1 MEATIASLFSDSSS
15 SGYRLLAALALAA
28 VLMLV
33 DHRTDYGQWIR
44 TPAGYITGPI
54 QYLAYLP
61 VASADWVAEQSRSLA
76 DLREENSRLARQA
89 IVLEHKAQRL
99 AVLEAENTRLRELL
113 DSSDRIEARVRVAEI
128 IGIEPDPNRHEVLI
142 NLGQNDE
149 VSNGQA
155 VLDAHGLMGQV
166 VNVGPLTS
174 RVLLITDA
182 THAGSVK
189 VNRNGVRSILAGTGH
204 PDRLELLY
212 LPDTADVKP
221 GDLLVS
227 TGLGRRFPAGYPV
240 AEVTQ
245 VEADP
250 SRPFLQVRARPT
262 ARIDRASH
270 VLLVSQGQS
279 LSAPAADAEAAP

>member
-1 MEATIASLFSDSSS
+1 M
-15 SGYRLLAALALAA
+15 ALAA

-33 DHRTDYGQWIR
+33 DHRSDYGQWLR
-44 TPAGYITGPI
+44 VPAGYVTGPI
-54 QYLAYLP
+54 QYLAHLP
-61 VASADWVAEQSRSLA
+61 VASADWVAEQSRSIG

-89 IVLEHKAQRL
+89 LVLEHKAQRL
-99 AVLEAENTRLRELL
+99 AVLEAENKRLRELL
-113 DSSDRIEARVRVAEI
+113 DSSDRIQARVRVAEI

-142 NLGQNDE
+142 NLGLDGE
-149 VSNGQA
+149 VASGQA
-155 VLDAHGLMGQV
+155 VLDAYGLMGQV
-166 VNVGPLTS
+166 VDVGPMTS

-182 THAGSVK
+182 THALSVK

-204 PDRLELLY
+204 PDRLQMLY
-212 LPDTADVKP
+212 LPDTADVQP

-240 AEVTQ
+240 AEVTA

-270 VLLVSQGQS
+270 VLLVSQDETLEPQ
-279 LSAPAADAEAAP
+279 P